1 MKNNSTS
8 LFTTIIAVLSVM
20 GISLFM
26 LMPVFDYGDITVKG
40 IDLFVSGRSMSY
52 TFFAILYV
60 TCTAA
65 AAVCLDNSKAVNII
79 RNILMS
85 SSSLT
90 FLIYILGV
98 FKNPHLGEEFSKFG
112 VGFWLPAVIVVINLI
127 LGGQIKPD
135 QQQEDESEFSQP
147 LH

>member
-1 MKNNSTS
+1 MKTNSTS

-26 LMPVFDYGDITVKG
+26 LTPVFDYGNSTFRG
-40 IDLFVSGRSMSY
+40 IDLFVNSKSMSF

-90 FLIYILGV
+90 FVIHILCV
-98 FKNPHLGEEFSKFG
+98 FKNPQLGEEFSKFG

-127 LGGQIKPD
+127 LASQIKPD
-135 QQQEDESEFSQP
+135 QQEEDESETEP
-147 LH
+147 N